1 MAYAYLSGTQC
12 QPKRRRFSGDRRR
25 HSTALTIQQVAAFPD
40 FVEVIAKY
48 IAYNF
53 GYAVIFSLSY
63 VNDNYHLSNQ
73 IWKTL
78 QSQKLTRNI
87 IYTIQ
92 QIFIIL
98 QARKLSGKA
107 LSVPALSR
115 SPSPPSLRSGSA
127 SRYVEEKITVLF
139 CNFTNILSIRREYR
153 GGVHNEVASRWE
165 AIINNYA
172 QISKLLL
179 FHYFGNH
186 PKLFLPNL
194 KTSFSSEWDCSFTIL
209 ATTQHCFAKPQN
221 FFLIRVELLFH
232 FFGNHPK
239 LFYQTSKLLSHQSG
253 VAFPAGGL
261 KWLW

>member
-115 SPSPPSLRSGSA
+115 SPSPPSLRWGSA
-127 SRYVEEKITVLF
+127 SRSVEEK
-139 CNFTNILSIRREYR
+139 
-153 GGVHNEVASRWE
+153 
-165 AIINNYA
+165 
-172 QISKLLL
+172 KLLFFFAIL
-179 FHYFGNH
+179 QIFSQSEENTGAAFTMKSH
-186 PKLFLPNL
+186 P
-194 KTSFSSEWDCSFTIL
+194 
-209 ATTQHCFAKPQN
+209 
-221 FFLIRVELLFH
+221 
-232 FFGNHPK
+232 
-239 LFYQTSKLLSHQSG
+239 
-253 VAFPAGGL
+253 GGRQL
-261 KWLW
+261 

>member
-115 SPSPPSLRSGSA
+115 SPSPPSLRWGLA
-127 SRYVEEKITVLF
+127 SRSVEEKITVLF
-139 CNFTNILSIRREYR
+139 CNFAYILSIRREYR

-179 FHYFGNH
+179 FH
-186 PKLFLPNL
+186 
-194 KTSFSSEWDCSFTIL
+194 
-209 ATTQHCFAKPQN
+209 
-221 FFLIRVELLFH
+221 
-232 FFGNHPK
+232 FFGHHPK

-253 VAFPAGGL
+253 VALSLFLATT
-261 KWLW
+261 

>member
-115 SPSPPSLRSGSA
+115 SPSPPSLRWGLA
-127 SRYVEEKITVLF
+127 SRSVEEKITVLF
-139 CNFTNILSIRREYR
+139 CNFAYILSIRREYR

-165 AIINNYA
+165 AIIDMHK
-172 QISKLLL
+172 SK
-179 FHYFGNH
+179 N
-186 PKLFLPNL
+186 
-194 KTSFSSEWDCSFTIL
+194 SCSFTFL
-209 ATTQHCFAKPQN
+209 ATTQNCFTKPQN
-221 FFLIRVELLFH
+221 FFLIRVKLPLH
-232 FFGNHPK
+232 FFGNHLK
-239 LFYQTSKLLSHQSG
+239 LFCQTSKLLSNQSG
-253 VAFPAGGL
+253 VAFPAGWL
-261 KWLW
+261 KWLRQWGGHQVGHHELRNP